1 MARITFD
8 PKAMRQNV
16 HILETFLPM
25 RNCRYHIH
33 GDGCAV
39 ASVSDVDFP
48 CDLTLPGHKPHEWA
62 RAVYEAGVRRG
73 KPLGAAE
80 HLALF
85 GTGMPP
91 PAKGYGKSYTETLL
105 GGVTQQPAKTPFEPK
120 TCYVCGKARRSA
132 FDGWCM
138 SDGRWVCH
146 SACADAPRQPLP
158 SIIINGTEYRPVTD
172 SQPVRD
178 LSRCAC
184 CGRVPASLRAA
195 SMVHGC
201 LFCGGCAVDAGDRY
215 KYSTDDFDAWVE
227 SCKSSRPVTPS

>member
-1 MARITFD
+1 MARITFEPPANRAD
-8 PKAMRQNV
+8 WERACNYFHVPGHPYYSPNTLDSPFA
-16 HILETFLPM
+16 
-25 RNCRYHIH
+25 
-33 GDGCAV
+33 
-39 ASVSDVDFP
+39 P
-48 CDLTLPGHKPHEWA
+48 CDLTIDPTRPETWA

-158 SIIINGTEYRPVTD
+158 SIIINGTEYRPVT
-172 SQPVRD
+172 
-178 LSRCAC
+178 
-184 CGRVPASLRAA
+184 
-195 SMVHGC
+195 
-201 LFCGGCAVDAGDRY
+201 
-215 KYSTDDFDAWVE
+215 
-227 SCKSSRPVTPS
+227 PS